1 MSIEGFILQTHLY
14 NLLFNISLYL
24 QKEEV
29 LFEQSRCI
37 SHDIEM
43 YISTAT
49 RCTSQPLEY

>member
-1 MSIEGFILQTHLY
+1 MSIEGFILQTHIY
-14 NLLFNISLYL
+14 NLLFYISLYL

-49 RCTSQPLEY
+49 KCTSQPLEY